1 MKNDISKSICKALIF
16 TVLPFAIPLIFEI
29 IPNTFITNAGKIII
43 VLLLFA
49 IDTYFVFKIT
59 VRDCKELIRIKG
71 FIFQEKYWI
80 E

>member
-29 IPNTFITNAGKIII
+29 IPNTFINNAGKIII

-49 IDTYFVFKIT
+49 IDMVLEYK
-59 VRDCKELIRIKG
+59 
-71 FIFQEKYWI
+71 
-80 E
+80 